1 MNFNEIFESEE
12 LSSYESSN
20 DEKWD
25 YRFLELC
32 KLVSSWSKDPSTKVG
47 AVIVDQDKRVV
58 SLGYNG
64 FPKGVN
70 DFDSRYDDRSLKYK
84 YVVHAERNAIVF
96 AKTDLKDC
104 IIYTWPLMP
113 CSACA
118 GIIIQS
124 GIKKVISVVND
135 NERWSE
141 EFEFSKQMFNEVGI
155 ELELKKRFE

>member
-12 LSSYESSN
+12 LSSYKPSS

-64 FPKGVN
+64 FPKGVS
-70 DFDSRYDDRSLKYK
+70 DFATR
-84 YVVHAERNAIVF
+84 
-96 AKTDLKDC
+96 
-104 IIYTWPLMP
+104 
-113 CSACA
+113 
-118 GIIIQS
+118 
-124 GIKKVISVVND
+124 IKAT
-135 NERWSE
+135 
-141 EFEFSKQMFNEVGI
+141 Q
-155 ELELKKRFE
+155 KKSP